1 MIDITVSAD
10 ENISFKEFQKFSKY
24 KDLETRL
31 RKYDNSK
38 RKWSLRHDKE
48 GHTKFYRSNPW

>member
-48 GHTKFYRSNPW
+48 GHTKFYRSNP